1 MPPLDV
7 RLTADYVQGPWSAG
21 GVWRIVAKQ
30 NRYSQGQGNVVGYD
44 FGPTGGFST
53 LSLYGGYK
61 INRNLSLTAGVD
73 NVFDKTY
80 GEHLNLAG
88 NSGFGFG
95 AASRFNDPGRTVW
108 LRAALTF

>member
-1 MPPLDV
+1 
-7 RLTADYVQGPWSAG
+7 
-21 GVWRIVAKQ
+21 
-30 NRYSQGQGNVVGYD
+30 
-44 FGPTGGFST
+44 
-53 LSLYGGYK
+53 
-61 INRNLSLTAGVD
+61 VD